1 MNVDILSH
9 PLTYI
14 MAAIVGFFLKDVFN
28 KVQKNTDLRVELD
41 AVKVRVTA
49 LEITT
54 KEQHDTKLGVIRLEE
69 QVKRLSQDIQY
80 LLTLVRVQG
89 NHDKADAS

>member
-1 MNVDILSH
+1 MEILSH
-9 PLTYI
+9 PLTYG
-14 MAAIVGFFLKDVFN
+14 MAAILGFFLKDIFN
-28 KVQKNTDLRVELD
+28 KVQKTTDLRAEID
-41 AVKVRVTA
+41 SIKSRVIL
-49 LEITT
+49 LEVNL
-54 KEQHDTKLGVIRLEE
+54 KEQHDTNKAVIRLEE

>member
-1 MNVDILSH
+1 VEILSH
-9 PLTYI
+9 PLTYG
-14 MAAIVGFFLKDVFN
+14 MAAILGFFLKDIFN
-28 KVQKNTDLRVELD
+28 KVQKTTDLRAEID
-41 AVKVRVTA
+41 SIKSRVIL
-49 LEITT
+49 LEVNL
-54 KEQHDTKLGVIRLEE
+54 KEQHDTNKAVIRLEE